1 MVFEI
6 LFNCSDIL
14 GELSTVFK
22 PSPFTGVLAIQKGL
36 VEAARTGV
44 TILYG
49 LLPYRVQLRKF

>member
-1 MVFEI
+1 M
-6 LFNCSDIL
+6 L

-36 VEAARTGV
+36 VEGARTGV